1 MISLKRR
8 RVVLVGGAGFIG
20 HHLALA
26 LARKGAEVS
35 ILDSLSVNNL
45 LTFSSGDC
53 DRPTRTLDL
62 EIVNERLGLLRE
74 AGVPLFIQDARDGE
88 GLTRRLASLRPQV
101 VVLLAGLSH
110 AGRSNADPNGA
121 FEHTLRTV
129 QYTLDAVRASAEQF
143 IFFSSSM
150 VYGHFTE
157 GMVTEDSP
165 CEPLGIYG
173 ALKYAGEKLL
183 IAHHQVFG
191 LPYTIVRPSALYGER
206 CVSRRVVQ
214 VFVEDALQGRRLT
227 VHGDGSDRLDFTYID
242 DLVEGILLVMRHEAA
257 LNQTFNLSCGAARS
271 MDELIGLLRRE
282 ILGLEADYVARG
294 ALTPQRG
301 TLCNDKARR
310 LLGYAPSHPLERGL
324 DKYLRWYR
332 GRLGPALRPLVE
344 LERPARIAAA
354 G

>member
-1 MISLKRR
+1 MISLKKR

-20 HHLALA
+20 HHLALGLSRA
-26 LARKGAEVS
+26 GADVS
-35 ILDSLSVNNL
+35 IVDSLSVNNL
-45 LTFSSGDC
+45 LTFTSGDC

-62 EIVNERLGLLRE
+62 EIVNERLGLLRQ
-74 AGVPLFIQDARDGE
+74 AGVPLYIQDARDE
-88 GLTRRLASLRPQV
+88 QGLSRRLARLRPQV
-101 VVLLAGLSH
+101 VVLLSGLSH

-129 QYTLDAVRASAEQF
+129 QYTLDCVRGSAEHF

-150 VYGHFTE
+150 VYGHFPE
-157 GMVTEDSP
+157 GRVTEESP

-173 ALKYAGEKLL
+173 ALKYAGEKLV

-191 LPYTIVRPSALYGER
+191 MPYTIVRPSALYGER

-214 VFVEDALQGRRLT
+214 VFIEDALQGRRLT

-242 DLVEGILLVMRHEAA
+242 DLVEGILLLMRSEAA
-257 LNQTFNLSCGAARS
+257 LNQTFNLSYGAARS
-271 MDELIGLLRRE
+271 MNELIALLRRE
-282 ILGLEADYVARG
+282 ILGLEADYAPRG

-301 TLCNDKARR
+301 TLSIDKAQA
-310 LLGYAPSHPLERGL
+310 LLGYNPAHPLERGL
-324 DKYLRWYR
+324 EKYLRWYR
-332 GRLGPALRPLVE
+332 GHLQPVLRPQIVV
-344 LERPARIAAA
+344 ERPARIAAA